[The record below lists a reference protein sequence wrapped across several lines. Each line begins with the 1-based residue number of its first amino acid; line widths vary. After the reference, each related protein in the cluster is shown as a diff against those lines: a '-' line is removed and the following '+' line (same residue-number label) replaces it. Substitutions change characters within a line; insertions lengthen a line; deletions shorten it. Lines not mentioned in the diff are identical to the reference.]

1 MQWIDTH
8 SHLFVEEF
16 NEDLEATVQRAKEAG
31 LIAIYM
37 PNIDV
42 ESLPALLKAC
52 TAYPGYL
59 FPTVGLHPTSVDDDY
74 TRALETLK
82 ASLKEGHPFVAIG
95 EVGMD
100 LYWDKT
106 FLLQQQK
113 ALDEQIQWALT
124 WDLPMVIHCRDAYQ
138 EMYEVFAPYIKEP
151 LRGVFHCFSGSAED
165 AERYLAFENFFLGV
179 NGSFTYKKSVLPEVF
194 KQTVPLNR
202 VVLETDSPYL
212 APVPHR
218 GRRNESAYLV
228 DVARKVAEVYGTD
241 LEQISVVTTRNAQI
255 LYGVGKS

>member
-1 MQWIDTH
+1 
-8 SHLFVEEF
+8 
-16 NEDLEATVQRAKEAG
+16 
-31 LIAIYM
+31 
-37 PNIDV
+37 
-42 ESLPALLKAC
+42 
-52 TAYPGYL
+52 
-59 FPTVGLHPTSVDDDY
+59 
-74 TRALETLK
+74 
-82 ASLKEGHPFVAIG
+82 
-95 EVGMD
+95 
-100 LYWDKT
+100 
-106 FLLQQQK
+106 
-113 ALDEQIQWALT
+113 
-124 WDLPMVIHCRDAYQ
+124 
-138 EMYEVFAPYIKEP
+138 
-151 LRGVFHCFSGSAED
+151 VFHCFSGSAED

-255 LYGVGKS
+255 LYGVDKS